1 MAIRTIRTNG
11 DEILRKK
18 SKTVDV
24 INDRIKTLIKDMIET
39 MYEADGVGLAAPQVG
54 ILKRIVVIDVGDGP
68 IAMIN
73 PEIIKTEGTYV
84 DVEGCLSVP
93 GEQGEVER
101 PQKVVAKYLDENG
114 KENIVEAEELF
125 ARAICHELDHL
136 NGVLFIDKILETEE
150 K

>member
-114 KENIVEAEELF
+114 KKNIVEAEELF

-136 NGVLFIDKILETEE
+136 NGVLFIDKILEKEE
-150 K
+150 N

>member
-18 SKTVDV
+18 SKTVDI

-136 NGVLFIDKILETEE
+136 NGVLFIDKILEKEE
-150 K
+150 N